1 MCFYPLSHFVT
12 APNRYPS
19 PLSLRDISPHCG
31 ESPLD
36 KNKGSQISSAM
47 AGLKASTAFRPGKNK
62 QNINLL
68 QFMIKRIENER

>member
-1 MCFYPLSHFVT
+1 MIRPLFMCFYPLSHLVT
-12 APNRYPS
+12 A
-19 PLSLRDISPHCG
+19 
-31 ESPLD
+31 PLD

-47 AGLKASTAFRPGKNK
+47 AGLKANTAFRPGKNK